1 MTFLITNIYRE
12 GNHYANSIAATCF
25 HISNMLWMDSIWSS
39 VTEDFFRNMLGL
51 PEYRFTWSCLG
62 FF

>member
-12 GNHYANSIAATCF
+12 GNHCANSIAATCF
-25 HISNMLWMDSIWSS
+25 HISNMLWMDSIRSS

-51 PEYRFTWSCLG
+51 PEYRFT
-62 FF
+62 